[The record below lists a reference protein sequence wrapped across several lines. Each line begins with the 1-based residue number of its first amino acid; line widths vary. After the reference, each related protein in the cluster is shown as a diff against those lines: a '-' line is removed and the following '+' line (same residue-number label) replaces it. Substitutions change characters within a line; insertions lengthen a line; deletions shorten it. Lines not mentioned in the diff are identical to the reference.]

1 VFVYDLAESVFFKNK
16 KYIIM
21 NYTFPFT
28 AIVGM
33 DLVKRSLLYH
43 AIDPRLGG
51 LLLMGHRGCAKSTL
65 ARAFQEIIPAPEKAK
80 TAPFIEVPLGTTE
93 DRLLGSIDA
102 SRLLENGEWSAQT
115 GLIQQ
120 ADSGVLYIDE
130 VNLLPDHLVD
140 SILDSAASGKHRI
153 ERDGLSKTVN
163 ARYILIGSMNPE
175 EGDLRPQLTDRFMHG
190 IMVRDDFSVEQRRE
204 IVRVRMDFDDDP
216 KLFLVE
222 HQKNLAQL
230 VTKIF
235 EVRQQLKNVEIT
247 ENLRTEVAEKATT
260 LNLEGMRAEL
270 GVLRTVRC
278 AAAWRGE
285 TTVSQEDLAEA
296 WNLCLGHRQENPPP
310 KNKNSKPEIKLPQPP
325 AEKPEEKRLQMPKT
339 SLSPT
344 SALAENIRLENSQF
358 MAHEELA
365 SWWQSPG
372 KKQSPDAFVSG
383 TSRPV
388 PAHVSHARLCWNS
401 SLKAS
406 LLRGWSPGKAWH
418 PRFHKSA
425 RRPNFWLFVDASR
438 STGSIGSGLS
448 VRFLNEARNV
458 ILTLGAKTFGSR
470 FHVLVLQKGKASWW
484 IKRGTAQ
491 AVQKTLEQIT
501 EAAGK
506 SHLTPALNL
515 MRNAIQKQGVVN
527 GDRVLLCTDG
537 MLSPESE
544 RTVPESKNRFRKA
557 LLNLSERV
565 RDIAWIHP
573 QLQRGMRHWL
583 PQLVEGTEVRLIA
596 LD

>member
-1 VFVYDLAESVFFKNK
+1 
-16 KYIIM
+16 M

-51 LLLMGHRGCAKSTL
+51 LLLMGHRGCAKSTV
-65 ARAFQEIIPAPEKAK
+65 ARAFREILPAPENVEE
-80 TAPFIEVPLGTTE
+80 APFVEVPLGTTE

-102 SRLLENGEWSAQT
+102 SRLLENGEWTAQT

-120 ADSGVLYIDE
+120 ADLGVLYIDE

-140 SILDSAASGKHRI
+140 SILDSAASGQHRI

-163 ARYILIGSMNPE
+163 AGYILIGSMNPE

-204 IVRVRMDFDDDP
+204 IVRTRMDFDDDP
-216 KLFLVE
+216 QLFLE
-222 HQKNLAQL
+222 AHQKNLQPL
-230 VTKIF
+230 KEQII
-235 EVRQQLKNVEIT
+235 EVRKQLKNVEIT
-247 ENLRTEVAEKATT
+247 ENLRTEVAEKATA
-260 LNLEGMRAEL
+260 LNLEGVRAEL

-285 TTVSQEDLAEA
+285 TTVSPEDLAEA
-296 WNLCLGHRQENPPP
+296 WILCLGHRQQNPPP
-310 KNKNSKPEIKLPQPP
+310 KTQNSKPEIKLPEPP
-325 AEKPEEKRLQMPKT
+325 TEKQESKRLRMPKT
-339 SLSPT
+339 ASSPT
-344 SALAENIRLENSQF
+344 SAHTENITLENSHF
-358 MAHEELA
+358 VAHSELA
-365 SWWQSPG
+365 SWWESPE

-406 LLRGWSPGKAWH
+406 LLRGWSPGKAWYL
-418 PRFHKSA
+418 RFRKPA

-438 STGSIGSGLS
+438 STGSIGSGTS
-448 VRFLNEARNV
+448 ARFLNEARNA

-470 FHVLVLQKGKASWW
+470 FHVLVLQQGKVSWW

-491 AVQKTLEQIT
+491 ALRKTLEQIT

-506 SHLTPALNL
+506 SHLTPALNQL
-515 MRNAIQKQGVVN
+515 SNAIQKQGVLSC
-527 GDRVLLCTDG
+527 DRVLLCSDG

-544 RTVPESKNRFRKA
+544 RTVAESKKRFRKA
-557 LLNLSERV
+557 LLSLSESV
-565 RDIAWIHP
+565 RNIAWIHP

>member
-1 VFVYDLAESVFFKNK
+1 
-16 KYIIM
+16 M

-51 LLLMGHRGCAKSTL
+51 LLLMGHRGCAKSTV
-65 ARAFQEIIPAPEKAK
+65 ARAFREILPPPENVEE
-80 TAPFIEVPLGTTE
+80 APFVEVPLGTTE

-102 SRLLENGEWSAQT
+102 SRLLENGEWTAQT

-140 SILDSAASGKHRI
+140 SILDSAASGQHRI
-153 ERDGLSKTVN
+153 ERDGLSKTVS

-190 IMVRDDFSVEQRRE
+190 ILVHDNFSVEQRRE

-216 KLFLVE
+216 QLFLVE

-230 VTKIF
+230 RTKIIQ
-235 EVRQQLKNVEIT
+235 VRQQLKNVEIT
-247 ENLRTEVAEKATT
+247 ENLRTEVAEKATA
-260 LNLEGMRAEL
+260 LNLEGVRAEL

-285 TTVSQEDLAEA
+285 TSVSADDLEEA
-296 WNLCLGHRQENPPP
+296 WILCLGHRQENQPPENQNP
-310 KNKNSKPEIKLPQPP
+310 KPEIKLPQPP
-325 AEKPEEKRLQMPKT
+325 EFKPESKRLQMPKT
-339 SLSPT
+339 SASPT
-344 SALAENIRLENSQF
+344 SAQTDEIVLESSQN
-358 MAHEELA
+358 MAHTELA
-365 SWWQSPG
+365 SWWQSPEQ
-372 KKQSPDAFVSG
+372 KQSPAAFVSG

-418 PRFHKSA
+418 LRFRKPA
-425 RRPNFWLFVDASR
+425 RRPNFWLFMDASR
-438 STGSIGSGLS
+438 STGSIGSS
-448 VRFLNEARNV
+448 PSSRFLNEARNV
-458 ILTLGAKTFGSR
+458 IQTLGAKTFGSR
-470 FHVLVLQKGKASWW
+470 FHVLVLQKGKISWW

-491 AVQKTLEQIT
+491 AVQKNLAQLT

-506 SHLTPALNL
+506 SHLTSALNQL
-515 MRNAIQKQGVVN
+515 RNAIQKQGVLS
-527 GDRVLLCTDG
+527 GDRVLLCSDG

-544 RTVPESKNRFRKA
+544 KTVPESKKRFRKA
-557 LLNLSERV
+557 LLSLSERV
-565 RDIAWIHP
+565 RNIAWIHP

-583 PQLVEGTEVRLIA
+583 PRLVEGTEVRLIA

>member
-1 VFVYDLAESVFFKNK
+1 
-16 KYIIM
+16 M
-21 NYTFPFT
+21 NFTFPFT

-65 ARAFQEIIPAPEKAK
+65 ARAFREILPAPENVEE
-80 TAPFIEVPLGTTE
+80 APFVEVPLGTTE

-102 SRLLENGEWSAQT
+102 SRLLENGEWTAQT

-120 ADSGVLYIDE
+120 ADLGVLYIDE

-140 SILDSAASGKHRI
+140 SILDSAASGQHRI

-163 ARYILIGSMNPE
+163 AGYILIGSMNPE

-204 IVRVRMDFDDDP
+204 IVRTRMDFDDDP
-216 KLFLVE
+216 QLFLE
-222 HQKNLAQL
+222 AHQKNLQPL
-230 VTKIF
+230 KEQII
-235 EVRQQLKNVEIT
+235 EVRKQLKNVEIT
-247 ENLRTEVAEKATT
+247 ENLRTEVAEKATA
-260 LNLEGMRAEL
+260 LNLEGVRAEL

-285 TTVSQEDLAEA
+285 TTVSPEDLAEA
-296 WNLCLGHRQENPPP
+296 WILCLGHRQQNPPP
-310 KNKNSKPEIKLPQPP
+310 KTQNSKPEIKLPEPP
-325 AEKPEEKRLQMPKT
+325 TEKQESKRLRMPKT
-339 SLSPT
+339 ASSPT
-344 SALAENIRLENSQF
+344 SAHTENITLENSHF
-358 MAHEELA
+358 VAHSELA
-365 SWWQSPG
+365 SWWESPE

-406 LLRGWSPGKAWH
+406 LLRGWSPGKAWYL
-418 PRFHKSA
+418 RFRKPA

-438 STGSIGSGLS
+438 STGSIGSGTS
-448 VRFLNEARNV
+448 ARFLNEARNA

-470 FHVLVLQKGKASWW
+470 FHVLVLQQGKVSWW

-491 AVQKTLEQIT
+491 ALRKTLEQIT

-506 SHLTPALNL
+506 SHLTPALNQL
-515 MRNAIQKQGVVN
+515 SNAIQKQGVLSC
-527 GDRVLLCTDG
+527 DRVLLCSDG

-544 RTVPESKNRFRKA
+544 RTVAESKKRFSKA
-557 LLNLSERV
+557 LLSLSESV
-565 RDIAWIHP
+565 RNIAWIHP